1 MYVIF
6 LNVII
11 KIINHL
17 QSITD
22 FTKIDVDFCVI
33 FLVVIVVVVV
43 VVIIS
48 FYVRNFVY
56 FPFHLQRRRRSKK
69 CDDDDNNCN
78 SKFIHKSML
87 VAKLSKH

>member
-33 FLVVIVVVVV
+33 FLVV
-43 VVIIS
+43 
-48 FYVRNFVY
+48 VY